1 MAGKFV
7 IRFADVNIGITHRYR
22 RVRRMCE
29 NYIVDAV
36 PEFTVNVTD
45 EEIRADQERY
55 AKQDHRKPRLF
66 GRRYYEA
73 TSVYRKI
80 CLQLMDYDA
89 FLLHAA
95 VVAVDGKGYAFLAKS
110 GIGKTTHAK
119 YWLQYFGDRAYMV
132 NGDKPI
138 VRIRGNEVFAYGTPV
153 CGKEN
158 ENINVGVPLKAIFF
172 LERGQGTTVTEMPG
186 EMIPERIASQL
197 LITKDGKQRARVF
210 ELADRVMNLVPM
222 YRLSCDMNPDTA
234 RIVWESIRGGTRNEN

>member
-7 IRFADVNIGITHRYR
+7 IRLADVNIGIIHRFR
-22 RVRRMCE
+22 RVRQMCGE
-29 NYIVDAV
+29 YIVDAE
-36 PEFTVNVTD
+36 PEFTVNVSGED
-45 EEIRADQERY
+45 IRADRERDSRP
-55 AKQDHRKPRLF
+55 KSRKPILF
-66 GRRYYEA
+66 IRRFYEE
-73 TSVYRKI
+73 TSIYRKI
-80 CLQLMDYDA
+80 CLKLMDYDA

-95 VVAVDGKGYAFLAKS
+95 VVAVDGEGYAFLAKS
-110 GIGKTTHAK
+110 GTGKTTHAK
-119 YWLQYFGDRAYMV
+119 CWLRYFGERAFIV

-138 VRIRGNEVFAYGTPV
+138 LRILGNKVFAYGTPW

-158 ENINVGVPLKAIFF
+158 QNTNIGVPLKAIFF
-172 LERGQGTTVTEMPG
+172 LERGQGTAVTEMPG

-234 RIVWESIRGGTRNEN
+234 RIVWVSIQGVKHNED